1 MSNVLTFDIDWAP
14 DWAID
19 DCIDICRAGNV
30 PATFFA
36 THRSTTLGRLLQDPS
51 FEVGIHPNFLPGSSH
66 GSSSSEVLS
75 FFREL
80 VPGAVSMRTHALHQS
95 TRIFSE
101 VLEQS
106 PRIRADVSLFLPGHP
121 NLKPTLLFI
130 GAQRPLIRFPYWWED
145 DVASYTPDWDWRPP
159 SPSSDLRIFDFHPVH
174 VALNMRSMTA
184 YQRLKAATGGAFS
197 TATRDDF
204 KPFVERNLP
213 GTATFLKEL
222 IERLG
227 ADSFTTVRD
236 LLSGIEESE
245 RPVG

>member
-1 MSNVLTFDIDWAP
+1 
-14 DWAID
+14 
-19 DCIDICRAGNV
+19 
-30 PATFFA
+30 
-36 THRSTTLGRLLQDPS
+36 
-51 FEVGIHPNFLPGSSH
+51 
-66 GSSSSEVLS
+66 
-75 FFREL
+75 
-80 VPGAVSMRTHALHQS
+80 
-95 TRIFSE
+95 
-101 VLEQS
+101 
-106 PRIRADVSLFLPGHP
+106 
-121 NLKPTLLFI
+121 
-130 GAQRPLIRFPYWWED
+130 
-145 DVASYTPDWDWRPP
+145 
-159 SPSSDLRIFDFHPVH
+159 
-174 VALNMRSMTA
+174 MRSMTA